1 MATDWR
7 ATQPG
12 LIGAQPIADNSTTQ
26 KHELGAI
33 IQATDLGGDSSP
45 RGAGEFIY
53 LQGLASVAVG
63 EVCIYDSDT
72 FIVKLAVAND
82 IGPIAVAMAA
92 TVVNEYGW
100 FQIQGKGSALAAASF
115 ADDGDCYLTATAGTM
130 DDADVAGDYITGM
143 KGASA
148 VAGGVADVE
157 LARPNVTNSV
167 DN

>member
-1 MATDWR
+1 MATDWQ
-7 ATQPG
+7 AVQPG
-12 LIGAQPIADNSTTQ
+12 LIGAQGIATNSTTK
-26 KHELGAI
+26 KHELGTI
-33 IQATDLGGDSSP
+33 IQAADKGGDSSP
-45 RGAGEFIY
+45 RGNGEFIY

-82 IGPIAVAMAA
+82 IGPIGVAMAA
-92 TVVNEYGW
+92 TVASEYGW
-100 FQIQGKGSALAAASF
+100 FQIHGKGSALAATGF
-115 ADDGDCYLTATAGTM
+115 ADNGDCYLTATAGTM

-148 VAGGVADVE
+148 VSGGVADVE